1 MKNPLSNYKI
11 FIAGH
16 RGMVG
21 TALINFLIKNN
32 VKKIITATRKQLNL
46 QIESQVEKF
55 IKKNKPDII
64 INCAG
69 KVGGILANSTYPT
82 EFLYENIYIQT
93 NLIKL
98 FLLK

>member
-1 MKNPLSNYKI
+1 MKNQLSNYKI

-21 TALINFLIKNN
+21 IAVINFLIKNN

-46 QIESQVEKF
+46 EIGSQVEKF

>member
-1 MKNPLSNYKI
+1 MKNQLSNYKI
-11 FIAGH
+11 FITGH

-21 TALINFLIKNN
+21 
-32 VKKIITATRKQLNL
+32 
-46 QIESQVEKF
+46 
-55 IKKNKPDII
+55 D
-64 INCAG
+64 
-69 KVGGILANSTYPT
+69 ILANSTYPT